1 MKHAQSTSSIA
12 HKVVPKTVSARATHK
27 GQSKKLQNNGPTRD
41 ELVRMTAYSFYEARH
56 GIDGSDL
63 DDWLRAEAHV
73 NQLGLSE
80 PPERIEDISPPAGLT
95 D

>member
-1 MKHAQSTSSIA
+1 MKPAQSTSSLA
-12 HKVVPKTVSARATHK
+12 HKIVPKTVSGRSTHK
-27 GQSKKLQNNGPTRD
+27 GQSKKRQGNGPTRE

-73 NQLGLSE
+73 DHLGQSE
-80 PPERIEDISPPAGLT
+80 SSDSVEDVSTRAGLN